1 MKKIFILSLSAML
14 AFVSCNNEN
23 TDISKD
29 TPTKPSAD
37 FLKLFSSDAENN
49 ILVES
54 IGSLYSDNRIENV
67 TTRTKEGRQPVS
79 LSINGKK
86 LTSSVDE
93 NASQSIKAANLPQS
107 LFGKTVSLKIND
119 GNLVITPLTENSKMT
134 TSALASNATMYVPEP
149 ITANI
154 NKLSAG
160 KIVPGT
166 VINWNKDPNN
176 KNGVVVVVQYNPALQ
191 PSTAVA
197 RANTEIFTRYLD
209 LSDSGSYTVTAAD
222 LKNFPN
228 ESSLSFYI
236 GRMAY
241 AVTTDGSVSNDTS
254 LGIYTAV
261 RSDFDIAY

>member
-1 MKKIFILSLSAML
+1 MKKIFIISISAML

-23 TDISKD
+23 TDISRD
-29 TPTKPSAD
+29 TPTKPSAN
-37 FLKLFSSDAENN
+37 FLKLFNSDAENN

-67 TTRTKEGRQPVS
+67 AIGSKSHRQPIS

-119 GNLVITPLTENSKMT
+119 GNLVLTPKTSNTNFTTHSKSDEQT
-134 TSALASNATMYVPEP
+134 LYIPELMSVS
-149 ITANI
+149 IS
-154 NKLSAG
+154 KLSEG
-160 KIVPGT
+160 RIVSGT
-166 VINWNKDPNN
+166 VINWNKDSNN
-176 KNGVVVVVQYNPALQ
+176 KNGVVVVVQYNPFVQ
-191 PSTAVA
+191 TNGDII
-197 RANTEIFTRYLD
+197 RANCESFTTYID

-222 LKNFPN
+222 LKNLPN
-228 ESSLSFYI
+228 GANLSFYI